1 MLITPLLIGLQI
13 KYPSHF
19 YLQGENANA
28 DANVLVNPSDDWC
41 KQESFVKEG
50 VARHLGQEKIDAVL
64 NMAGIYVT
72 ESMVNVNRTTSAP
85 ISVLRYDVDKGSS

>member
-1 MLITPLLIGLQI
+1 MRKIHFIIITPLLIGLQV

-19 YLQGENANA
+19 FLQGENANA

-64 NMAGIYVT
+64 NMAGIY
-72 ESMVNVNRTTSAP
+72 MNHCCQLINNVMHDAS
-85 ISVLRYDVDKGSS
+85 KGVGGG